1 MPFSAQVERWR
12 DTAAAVSPPGL
23 PVDLVLAVI
32 TLESGGKPGICS
44 SASACGLMQV
54 KPSVVTMYNAARKP
68 IPFSRMRGKTPDAAA
83 DQIRIG
89 AWLLDHHLRTMH
101 KSDPDRAPYPDGP
114 VTPWQ
119 AQAADLRYSHGPG
132 AFQKLRKGAREAGYP
147 DDPAGWQE
155 YQRKHKPKWTSE
167 NPFFHA
173 FAAWNMAIEGGG
185 TRRSMLAKWGQIDKR
200 TPAPKAASKTAG
212 GAGVG
217 LLALLALAAAS
228 IRK

>member
-1 MPFSAQVERWR
+1 MPFDPRVERWR
-12 DTAAAVSPPGL
+12 ETAARVSPKGL
-23 PVDLVLAVI
+23 PVDLVLASI
-32 TLESGGKPGICS
+32 ALESGGAPGICS
-44 SASACGLMQV
+44 SVNACGLMQV
-54 KPSVVTMYNAARKP
+54 KPSVVIQYNAIHKP
-68 IPFSRMRGKTPDAAA
+68 IPFERMRGKSAGEAA

-89 AWLLDHHLRTMH
+89 SWLLAHHLKIMH
-101 KSDPDRAPYPDGP
+101 KADPVRAPWPAGP
-114 VTPWQ
+114 LTPWQ
-119 AQAADLRYSHGPG
+119 VMAADLRYSHGGG
-132 AFQKLRKGAREAGYP
+132 AFNSLRKGAEKAGYP
-147 DDPAGWQE
+147 DTFEGWRD
-155 YQRKHKPKWTSE
+155 YQKKERPSWTSE

-185 TRRSMLAKWGQIDKR
+185 TRRLMLAKWGQIDKR